1 MSAPP
6 ARRVYQGEVLPPER
20 AREQSLPSLPPGTPF
35 GIPMLARA
43 KFEAHARAFR
53 AYIDLRVAQRTL
65 IEVDTSIVGAV
76 QNRLA
81 AEERLALALGR
92 QRHLDKILLADEA
105 KLLAELDEVFESI
118 AGNTAGK
125 QERREDHALER
136 RIARANLEVEAL
148 EAEARLERLRN
159 PPKEKSDPDQGLSP
173 AKRAAR
179 EIARVKKD
187 NAELRAELV
196 AAAGGEDNLTEDDR
210 AHLDTL
216 ALSEE
221 NQIRLIMEN
230 L

>member
-1 MSAPP
+1 MSDPP
-6 ARRVYQGEVLPPER
+6 ARKVHQGEVLPPER
-20 AREQSLPSLPPGTPF
+20 MREPSLPSLPAGSPF

-65 IEVDTSIVGAV
+65 IEVDTSIVGAA
-76 QNRLA
+76 QDRLA
-81 AEERLALALGR
+81 AEEHLARALQR

-118 AGNTAGK
+118 AGNIADK
-125 QERREDHALER
+125 QELREDHALER
-136 RIARANLEVEAL
+136 RITRANLEAEAF
-148 EAEARLERLRN
+148 EAEARLERIRN
-159 PPKEKSDPDQGLSP
+159 PPAAKSDPDENLSP

-179 EIARVKKD
+179 EIARVKQD
-187 NAELRAELV
+187 NAELRAELI